1 MLIKEVKK
9 MEKTLMDF
17 KPTGGEYSSTDRL
30 CQCIAQ
36 KSKKVKEYKKA
47 INNNI
52 TIKQNLL
59 HKGNEIK
66 LHPNVTQEK
75 LGLKKLPTEKQT
87 QAYIDETY
95 KDETDDLAISKE
107 NINIIKKELELI
119 DDEIQMWKYIIQME
133 LKE

>member
-1 MLIKEVKK
+1 MLISEVSKNGK
-9 MEKTLMDF
+9 NINGLQTNRERLLLNRQTMPMH
-17 KPTGGEYSSTDRL
+17 SSKNK
-30 CQCIAQ
+30 
-36 KSKKVKEYKKA
+36 KSKR
-47 INNNI
+47 INSHI
-52 TIKQNLL
+52 TIKQDLL

-66 LHPNVTQEK
+66 LHPQTTQEN

-95 KDETDDLAISKE
+95 KDVTDDYAISKE
-107 NINIIKKELELI
+107 NINVIKKELELI

>member
-1 MLIKEVKK
+1 

-17 KPTGGEYSSTDRL
+17 KPTGRDYSSTDRL

-36 KSKKVKEYKKA
+36 KTKKVKEYKEA
-47 INNNI
+47 INSHI
-52 TIKQNLL
+52 TIKQDLL

-66 LHPNVTQEK
+66 LHPQTTQEN

-95 KDETDDLAISKE
+95 KDVTDDYAISKE
-107 NINIIKKELELI
+107 NINVIKKELELI